1 MVSSI
6 GRSSRGRRAV
16 LLENMLASVR
26 TLVNAGCIPAPA
38 VSTGPFFVGLRAFA
52 CAK

>member
-1 MVSSI
+1 MISSS
-6 GRSSRGRRAV
+6 GHSSRGHRAV

-38 VSTGPFFVGLRAFA
+38 VSTGPFFVGLRAFE
-52 CAK
+52 CAQ